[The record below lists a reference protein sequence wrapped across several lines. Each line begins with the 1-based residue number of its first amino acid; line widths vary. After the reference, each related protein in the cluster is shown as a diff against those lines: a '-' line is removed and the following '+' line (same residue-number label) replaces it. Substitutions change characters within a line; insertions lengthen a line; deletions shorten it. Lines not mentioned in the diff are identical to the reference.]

1 MRGQR
6 SEGPRGRGGRGGRG
20 GQRGGDFGGGRGG
33 GGKME
38 NSGKPRSEYSANQ
51 RLQKEPR
58 PVENVQPIREKREH
72 KSQNER
78 LENHKGSKGHQD
90 KTKVNPNDSPP
101 SNRKVNLMV
110 SIEGQNKRY
119 SNNRQGG
126 PRNSNNPRHPRS
138 DRGGDRGGD
147 RTDSNAEQNKEYYEN
162 GSANTASPGQGNF
175 VNTGAANF
183 PTNASGPPPAAPFLP
198 AGVAP
203 AGTPTSTSGFL
214 DPAAIVNYGP
224 PPPVQF
230 APVAVPVTVT
240 VPLVSMGAAAGVPH
254 DTLAVLA
261 PPPNAVTLGNP
272 NVTVPDQV
280 LLAAA
285 QAAQGQG
292 YAEVRGGV
300 TYFNPQAQLVPQI
313 LAGPGVGK
321 RPKAAIPIVDPSQVV
336 MGTMSPQS
344 STEDIEEH
352 NTIIDAPAPVASP
365 EAATILAGNS
375 NT

>member
-6 SEGPRGRGGRGGRG
+6 GGGSRGRGGPRGGGFRGRG
-20 GQRGGDFGGGRGG
+20 GSGN
-33 GGKME
+33 ME
-38 NSGKPRSEYSANQ
+38 NSGKPRSDYSANQ

-58 PVENVQPIREKREH
+58 PVENVQPGREN

-78 LENHKGSKGHQD
+78 LENHKGSKGDRSHQD
-90 KTKVNPNDSPP
+90 KTKAANPNDSPP

-119 SNNRQGG
+119 SNNRQG
-126 PRNSNNPRHPRS
+126 PRNSNNPRHQGSRNG
-138 DRGGDRGGD
+138 RGGDRGD
-147 RTDSNAEQNKEYYEN
+147 QTDAEPVN
-162 GSANTASPGQGNF
+162 GSAASPGQGNF
-175 VNTGAANF
+175 VNAGANF

-198 AGVAP
+198 AGVAA

-214 DPAAIVNYGP
+214 DPATIVNYGP

-230 APVAVPVTVT
+230 VPIAVPVTVT
-240 VPLVSMGAAAGVPH
+240 APMISMGSGAPH

-261 PPPNAVTLGNP
+261 PPPNAVGLGHP
-272 NVTVPDQV
+272 NVTAPDQV

-285 QAAQGQG
+285 QAAAANQG

-300 TYFNPQAQLVPQI
+300 TYFNPQAQIVPQI
-313 LAGPGVGK
+313 LPGPGVGK

-352 NTIIDAPAPVASP
+352 NTIIDATAS

>member
-1 MRGQR
+1 
-6 SEGPRGRGGRGGRG
+6 
-20 GQRGGDFGGGRGG
+20 
-33 GGKME
+33 
-38 NSGKPRSEYSANQ
+38 
-51 RLQKEPR
+51 
-58 PVENVQPIREKREH
+58 
-72 KSQNER
+72 
-78 LENHKGSKGHQD
+78 
-90 KTKVNPNDSPP
+90 
-101 SNRKVNLMV
+101 MV

-126 PRNSNNPRHPRS
+126 PRNSNNPRHQGSRN
-138 DRGGDRGGD
+138 DRQGDRGD
-147 RTDSNAEQNKEYYEN
+147 RGHQKDQKDEEYYNEPVN
-162 GSANTASPGQGNF
+162 GSASPGQGNF
-175 VNTGAANF
+175 VNAGQANF

-240 VPLVSMGAAAGVPH
+240 VPLVSMGAGAAGVPH

-261 PPPNAVTLGNP
+261 PPPNAVALGNP
-272 NVTVPDQV
+272 NVTAPDQV

-285 QAAQGQG
+285 QAANLAQANQG

-313 LAGPGVGK
+313 LAGGPGVGK

-352 NTIIDAPAPVASP
+352 NTIIDPASAVPI